1 MFTDAGRNMLAEWLN
16 DHSKKVDIKWIGVG
30 AAPAESYEYD
40 GTETGM
46 SDVRYIGSVQRTYI
60 EEDSRDIV
68 RVEAVF
74 DPDSPSPVPGFV
86 NSRGWS
92 AGEIALFAE
101 DPSYPGD
108 FSHAVMIWI
117 EKHPEIY
124 IPQEYEHA
132 AVLEIITVPIRFS
145 NVEAVTLYTNG
156 AGLATLT
163 QLEQAHIAAIAY
175 AGTQAIE
182 AAEMNGMILAKIAQL
197 HP

>member
-30 AAPAESYEYD
+30 AAPEEGFEYN

-46 SDVRYIGSVQRTYI
+46 TDARYYGHVQRTYI
-60 EEDSRDIV
+60 EEDSSDIV
-68 RVEAVF
+68 RVEAIF

-101 DPSYPGD
+101 DPNHPDD

-117 EKHPEIY
+117 ERHPEIY

-145 NVEAVTLYTNG
+145 NVAAVSLFTNG

-163 QLEQAHIAAIAY
+163 QLDEAYIASIAY